1 MTTFR
6 TTEEWPS
13 EPESAGPLRGTFEV
27 GYRICC
33 GIATGTSNGVVLN
46 GSVGISASPGCGFSS
61 IGAAHSQR
69 SHRVVSMPIS
79 APRGDRR
86 L

>member
-1 MTTFR
+1 
-6 TTEEWPS
+6 
-13 EPESAGPLRGTFEV
+13 
-27 GYRICC
+27 
-33 GIATGTSNGVVLN
+33 VLN